1 MKKRSYRA
9 QKVNEVRW
17 EEMADRVKDKAVVWA
32 IDVAKVEQYGVLM
45 DSERQVVVTLRW
57 AHPAETPTVL
67 DRLRA
72 LPCGSLTAV
81 MESTGVYGDTLRRQL
96 REAGMEV
103 HQMSAKRVHDACEVY
118 DGVPSMHDAKAAQVI
133 GRLYFEGASRVW
145 VEASEQQRSHDAIGR
160 LYRLY
165 QKQHQQQQNRLEAA
179 LQRHWPELTEYLELD
194 SVTLEALLLSFG
206 SPAELSVRAE
216 EGRERMRRVS
226 RGKLA
231 AEKIEAVLE
240 SAHQTIGVP
249 CVAAERE
256 YLMALGAELRHSRE
270 QKERI
275 GLRLSALTHA
285 DPELHALGVTIG
297 RVTTGLLIA
306 EGLDPRAYANSS
318 SYCKAFGLNLKERSS
333 GQHKGQLKL
342 TKRGSGSA
350 RRDLYLATLRLIQRY
365 EIVKTWFDNKVKA
378 NGGGNKQRIVVALMR
393 KLSRALW
400 YVARGQAFDARRL
413 CAVG

>member
-17 EEMADRVKDKAVVWA
+17 EEVADRVKDKTVVWA
-32 IDVAKVEQYGVLM
+32 VDVAKVEQFGVLM
-45 DSERQVVVTLRW
+45 DSEREVVVTVKW
-57 AHPAETPTVL
+57 AHPAETPTLVE
-67 DRLRA
+67 RLRGLA
-72 LPCGSLTAV
+72 CGSLTAV

-96 REAGMEV
+96 REAGIEV
-103 HQMSAKRVHDACEVY
+103 HLMSAKRVHDACEVY

-194 SVTLEALLLSFG
+194 SVTLEDLLLSFG

-216 EGRERMRRVS
+216 EGRERMRRIS

-240 SAHQTIGVP
+240 SARRSIGVP

-270 QKERI
+270 QKERV
-275 GLRLSALTHA
+275 GLRLSALTQA

-306 EGLDPRAYANSS
+306 EGLDPRAYPNSG
-318 SYCKAFGLNLKERSS
+318 SYCKAFGLNLKEKSS
-333 GQHKGQLKL
+333 GQHKGQIKI
-342 TKRGSGSA
+342 TKRGSGLT
-350 RRDLYLATLRLIQRY
+350 RRDLYLATLRLINHN
-365 EIVKTWFDNKVKA
+365 EIVSTWYEKKVQA
-378 NGGGNKQRIVVALMR
+378 QGGHHKLKIVVALMR

-413 CAVG
+413 CAVS

>member
-1 MKKRSYRA
+1 
-9 QKVNEVRW
+9 V
-17 EEMADRVKDKAVVWA
+17 
-32 IDVAKVEQYGVLM
+32 
-45 DSERQVVVTLRW
+45 
-57 AHPAETPTVL
+57 
-67 DRLRA
+67 
-72 LPCGSLTAV
+72 C
-81 MESTGVYGDTLRRQL
+81 
-96 REAGMEV
+96 
-103 HQMSAKRVHDACEVY
+103 DACEVY

-145 VEASEQQRSHDAIGR
+145 GEASEQQRSHDAIGR

-194 SVTLEALLLSFG
+194 SVTLEDLLLSFG
-206 SPAELSVRAE
+206 CPAELSARAE
-216 EGRERMRRVS
+216 EGRERMRRIS

-240 SAHQTIGVP
+240 SARQTIGVP

-270 QKERI
+270 QKERV
-275 GLRLSALTHA
+275 GLRLSALTQA
-285 DPELHALGVTIG
+285 DPELHALSVTLG

-306 EGLDPRAYANSS
+306 EGLDPRAYTNSG
-318 SYCKAFGLNLKERSS
+318 SYCKALGLNLKERSS
-333 GQHKGQLKL
+333 GQHKGQIKI
-342 TKRGSGSA
+342 TKRGSGLA
-350 RRDLYLATLRLIQRY
+350 RRDLYLATLRLINHNGIVNRWY
-365 EIVKTWFDNKVKA
+365 EKKVQAQDGRDKL
-378 NGGGNKQRIVVALMR
+378 KIVVALMR